1 MATIYNVGSTEND
14 FTIRKQ
20 MAAEINPKTGQ
31 KTFTFAVAMSLLI
44 FYVFAMQCM
53 STLAVVRKETK
64 SWKWPMVQFVFMTL
78 MAYFGSMITYQ
89 LLS

>member
-1 MATIYNVGSTEND
+1 
-14 FTIRKQ
+14 
-20 MAAEINPKTGQ
+20 MAAEVNPKTGQ

-53 STLAVVRKETK
+53 STLAVVRKETN
-64 SWKWPMVQFVFMTL
+64 SWKWPMIQFVFMTL
-78 MAYFGSMITYQ
+78 MAYFGSMLTFQ